1 MVEKLAALLRQA
13 ARERSDLYQRPT
25 CRIVHGTEQVLDK
38 ALTLVLKCQGERIIN
53 RVITI
58 IPTSEFRVK
67 DQLENSIRDVSWLLR
82 VSAAAGLSPI
92 DANLRLIWEQISV
105 LDTSSLD
112 NRSHA
117 AALLGSMTRDDHRCF
132 KLIIEEGGVQ
142 PLLKL
147 AEDGEPEGQENAARA
162 IGFLGRDKESVEHM
176 VQAGVC
182 SVFAKIL
189 KEGGPMKVQAVVSWA
204 ISELAARALGN
215 LAKGNLPICRSITES
230 RALLCFAV
238 LLEKGSQE
246 VRYHSAMAVLELT
259 AVAEEDS
266 DLRRVAFKPNAPAC
280 KAVVDQMLR
289 IIEKPD
295 LVLLVI
301 PCIKTIGNLARTF
314 RGTET
319 RKIITPLV
327 MLLDERE
334 AEVLTATA
342 VALTKFASSDNHL
355 HVDHSKGIIGAGG
368 VKRLVQLVYSG
379 EQVVQV
385 SALVLLCYI
394 ALHVPYS
401 KKLAEAEVMAA
412 LDTRNETLDPLLPHA
427 KTILEPYQ
435 SSY

>member
-1 MVEKLAALLRQA
+1 MADLVKLMLAKRIQLADQVIKSADKASVFKEECSKVKSMVEKLAALLRQA

-204 ISELAARALGN
+204 ISELAAHHPKCQHLFAHHDIICSLVAHLAFETVEEHSRYALASHKSI
-215 LAKGNLPICRSITES
+215 LATNNSSST
-230 RALLCFAV
+230 V
-238 LLEKGSQE
+238 NQMQQE
-246 VRYHSAMAVLELT
+246 HL
-259 AVAEEDS
+259 
-266 DLRRVAFKPNAPAC
+266 
-280 KAVVDQMLR
+280 
-289 IIEKPD
+289 
-295 LVLLVI
+295 
-301 PCIKTIGNLARTF
+301 
-314 RGTET
+314 GT
-319 RKIITPLV
+319 
-327 MLLDERE
+327 
-334 AEVLTATA
+334 
-342 VALTKFASSDNHL
+342 
-355 HVDHSKGIIGAGG
+355 
-368 VKRLVQLVYSG
+368 
-379 EQVVQV
+379 
-385 SALVLLCYI
+385 
-394 ALHVPYS
+394 
-401 KKLAEAEVMAA
+401 
-412 LDTRNETLDPLLPHA
+412 
-427 KTILEPYQ
+427 
-435 SSY
+435 